1 MPPNIGLPDFELSG
15 AVQSL
20 IAVVLFFT
28 PGFIAGKA
36 FGLFFQRR
44 DDSEKVKLLE
54 YIALSC
60 VNYAVWSWLLL
71 LVWRNN
77 LWETHPYWALFG
89 FLLVLLVSPIVC
101 GCLLA
106 FSVEHG
112 LAARITSRLGMK
124 PPQPVG
130 TAWEWFFR
138 RHRNRRWWVIVRL
151 KNGIMVYG
159 FFGWHSYMGD
169 DRQHGDLYLEAEC
182 SLGDNGKLRLLPDTG
197 GVYLKFADIEGVS
210 FKWVDEPQ
218 NTEIGA
224 NKNDIANKSE
234 PAK

>member
-28 PGFIAGKA
+28 PGFIAGKV

-60 VNYAVWSWLLL
+60 VNYAIWSWLLL

-77 LWETHPYWALFG
+77 LWETSPYLALFG
-89 FLLVLLVSPIVC
+89 FLLVLLVSPVAC
-101 GCLLA
+101 GCILA
-106 FSVEHG
+106 FSVEHSWAG
-112 LAARITSRLGMK
+112 RIASYLGMK

-159 FFGWHSYMGD
+159 FFGWNSYMGD
-169 DRQHGDLYLEAEC
+169 DRQNGDLYLEAEC
-182 SLGDNGKLRLLPDTG
+182 SLSNDGKLKILPDTG

-210 FKWVDEPQ
+210 FKWVDERRVASAGA
-218 NTEIGA
+218 TE
-224 NKNDIANKSE
+224 NDGSDKSRPSE
-234 PAK
+234 